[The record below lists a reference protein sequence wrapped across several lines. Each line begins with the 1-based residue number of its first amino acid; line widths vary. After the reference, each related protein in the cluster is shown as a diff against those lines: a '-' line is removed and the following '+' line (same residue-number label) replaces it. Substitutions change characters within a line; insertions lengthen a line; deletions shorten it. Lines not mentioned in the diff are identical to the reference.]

1 MGFSIARRSPVISGK
16 VSVGR
21 RLWDPREGRLG
32 LGVSPAARR
41 CRRRL
46 SFAPDVADPLVG
58 DRGVTTVVLNLLQL
72 APDRFIHEPAGLD
85 RDHPR
90 AISGADV
97 GFQIG
102 FHFNAPS
109 FERGAPHAALAH
121 RGAINI
127 GSASP

>member
-1 MGFSIARRSPVISGK
+1 MPI
-16 VSVGR
+16 R
-21 RLWDPREGRLG
+21 RLACAEGEEAAPCEARSKGPG
-32 LGVSPAARR
+32 LS
-41 CRRRL
+41 
-46 SFAPDVADPLVG
+46 
-58 DRGVTTVVLNLLQL
+58 LNLFKL